1 MVKVK
6 EYQYEFSIDWS
17 LFNGHDTSKVII
29 VQRKQWRRMNKIK
42 KIFNYE
48 GN

>member
-6 EYQYEFSIDWS
+6 EYQYEFSI
-17 LFNGHDTSKVII
+17 
-29 VQRKQWRRMNKIK
+29 QRKQWRRMNKIK

>member
-6 EYQYEFSIDWS
+6 EYQYEFSIDY
-17 LFNGHDTSKVII
+17 DTSKVI